1 MLVVISIMLIVAS
14 LIPIIPKQLLLDEM
28 PHLLWI
34 HGRGTVPS
42 LPLTPHE
49 CSHNHHRNRRGKHV
63 HALRLQTILRRSWQA
78 SQRLGEPYVF
88 V

>member
-1 MLVVISIMLIVAS
+1 MVVISVMLVVVSMLVVAS

-42 LPLTPHE
+42 LPLTTHE
-49 CSHNHHRNRRGKHV
+49 
-63 HALRLQTILRRSWQA
+63 
-78 SQRLGEPYVF
+78 
-88 V
+88 

>member
-1 MLVVISIMLIVAS
+1 MIEKHRRKGRICVIHCCLEVHSIVIIAVILVVMVVISVMLVVVSMLLVVAS

-42 LPLTPHE
+42 LPLTTHE
-49 CSHNHHRNRRGKHV
+49 
-63 HALRLQTILRRSWQA
+63 
-78 SQRLGEPYVF
+78 
-88 V
+88 

>member
-1 MLVVISIMLIVAS
+1 MMLVVVSMLLVVISIMMIVAS

-42 LPLTPHE
+42 LPLTTHE
-49 CSHNHHRNRRGKHV
+49 
-63 HALRLQTILRRSWQA
+63 
-78 SQRLGEPYVF
+78 
-88 V
+88 

>member
-1 MLVVISIMLIVAS
+1 MMLVVVSMLLVVVSMLLVVAS

-42 LPLTPHE
+42 LPLTTHE
-49 CSHNHHRNRRGKHV
+49 
-63 HALRLQTILRRSWQA
+63 
-78 SQRLGEPYVF
+78 
-88 V
+88 